1 MKRIVVLLVI
11 ILLLV
16 GCDYADPEELQ
27 IITAIGVVSDNNDIK
42 CYIETSNSI
51 SDEENNINF
60 ISLQGDKFSD
70 ALDKANNVFIGK
82 PIYSHCQVI
91 LIDSVIDKA
100 SIEEIFD
107 LCLSKYDV
115 SLSVMFV
122 CCDVQKVFK
131 YYDSKFTLGH
141 DIVKLINR
149 NAVSLKSSNYG
160 KFSKIYNEYIA
171 TGRFALPKVVLDNKT
186 LVFEGEEII
195 YCVR

>member
-70 ALDKANNVFIGK
+70 ALDKANNVFTGK

-91 LIDSVIDKA
+91 LK
-100 SIEEIFD
+100 
-107 LCLSKYDV
+107 
-115 SLSVMFV
+115 
-122 CCDVQKVFK
+122 Q
-131 YYDSKFTLGH
+131 
-141 DIVKLINR
+141 
-149 NAVSLKSSNYG
+149 
-160 KFSKIYNEYIA
+160 
-171 TGRFALPKVVLDNKT
+171 
-186 LVFEGEEII
+186 
-195 YCVR
+195 